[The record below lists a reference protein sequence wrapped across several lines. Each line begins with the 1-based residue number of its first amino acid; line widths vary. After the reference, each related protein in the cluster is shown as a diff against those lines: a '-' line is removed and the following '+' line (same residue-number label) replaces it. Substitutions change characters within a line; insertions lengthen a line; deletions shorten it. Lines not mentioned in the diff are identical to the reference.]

1 MLFRLLILVI
11 QIKKKLC
18 DFVKEADF
26 DNKLK
31 NINKKVTL
39 SKTKHGL
46 AQSELSKLSEKVKL
60 TSTKGSKQQI

>member
-11 QIKKKLC
+11 QIKKKLR
-18 DFVKEADF
+18 DFVKEEGF

-39 SKTKHGL
+39 SKTKHVL